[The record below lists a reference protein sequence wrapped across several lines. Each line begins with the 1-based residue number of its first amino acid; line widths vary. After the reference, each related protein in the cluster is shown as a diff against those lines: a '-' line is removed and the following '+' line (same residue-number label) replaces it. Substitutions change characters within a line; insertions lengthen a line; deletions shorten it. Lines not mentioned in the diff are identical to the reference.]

1 MLNPN
6 DPNDIVS
13 LEKSRN
19 IVKEI
24 LDFGTSEK
32 EKIKII
38 ELLCLELE
46 NTEMMKQVIN
56 ILKNSHTKEADPKN
70 NLIL

>member
-1 MLNPN
+1 MLDPNNPN
-6 DPNDIVS
+6 DILS

-24 LDFGTSEK
+24 LDFGTSEN
-32 EKIKII
+32 EKTKII

-46 NTEMMKQVIN
+46 NTEIMCQIIS
-56 ILKNSHTKEADPKN
+56 ILKNKVSEDTDETK

>member
-1 MLNPN
+1 ML
-6 DPNDIVS
+6 DPNNPEDIFS
-13 LEKSRN
+13 LEKTRN

-24 LDFGTSEK
+24 LDFGINES

-46 NTEMMKQVIN
+46 NTDLMKNIIN
-56 ILKNSHTKEADPKN
+56 ILKNQDVKENSEENK
-70 NLIL
+70 LIL

>member
-1 MLNPN
+1 MLDPN
-6 DPNDIVS
+6 DPNDILS
-13 LEKSRN
+13 IEKSRN

-24 LDFGTSEK
+24 LDFGTNENEK
-32 EKIKII
+32 LKII

-46 NTEMMKQVIN
+46 DTDTMKEIINVI
-56 ILKNSHTKEADPKN
+56 KSKREVKSEDTK

>member
-1 MLNPN
+1 MLDPNNPN
-6 DPNDIVS
+6 DILS

-24 LDFGTSEK
+24 LDFGTSEN

-46 NTEMMKQVIN
+46 NTEIMCQI
-56 ILKNSHTKEADPKN
+56 ISTLKNKTSEKTDETK

>member
-1 MLNPN
+1 MLDPNNPN
-6 DPNDIVS
+6 DILS

-24 LDFGTSEK
+24 LDFGTSEN
-32 EKIKII
+32 EKTTII
-38 ELLCLELE
+38 ALLCLELE
-46 NTEMMKQVIN
+46 NTEIMCQIIS
-56 ILKNSHTKEADPKN
+56 ILKNKVSEDTDETK

>member
-1 MLNPN
+1 ML
-6 DPNDIVS
+6 DPNNPSDIVS
-13 LEKSRN
+13 IEKSRS

-46 NTEMMKQVIN
+46 NTETMKQIIN
-56 ILKNSHTKEADPKN
+56 IIKN
-70 NLIL
+70 NQVEKTEEKKELIL

>member
-1 MLNPN
+1 MLDPNNPN
-6 DPNDIVS
+6 DIAS
-13 LEKSRN
+13 IEKSRS

-32 EKIKII
+32 EKTKII

-46 NTEMMKQVIN
+46 NTETMKQIIN
-56 ILKNSHTKEADPKN
+56 IIKN
-70 NLIL
+70 NQVEKTEEKKELIL

>member
-1 MLNPN
+1 MLDPN
-6 DPNDIVS
+6 DPNDILS
-13 LEKSRN
+13 IEKSRN

-24 LDFGTSEK
+24 LDFGISEN

-46 NTEMMKQVIN
+46 NTDMMKKIISIVKIKQDEE
-56 ILKNSHTKEADPKN
+56 TKDTQ

>member
-6 DPNDIVS
+6 DPNDILS
-13 LEKSRN
+13 IEKSRN

-46 NTEMMKQVIN
+46 DTEVMKKVMN
-56 ILKNSHTKEADPKN
+56 IIKN
-70 NLIL
+70 NQTEDKKELIL

>member
-1 MLNPN
+1 MLDPN
-6 DPNDIVS
+6 DPNDILS
-13 LEKSRN
+13 IEKSRN

-24 LDFGTSEK
+24 LDFGISEN

-46 NTEMMKQVIN
+46 NTDMMKKIISIVKFKQD
-56 ILKNSHTKEADPKN
+56 KETKDTQ